1 MQLRMEIIK
10 LKKALF
16 MKSQNNGG
24 SINLLEQV
32 RNKNGADQML
42 LRNHLEPRDESLANK
57 EPQMTPL
64 TRVVIEDICE
74 EGVSS
79 YSHEDLPRLVNS
91 HMTFKQ
97 I

>member
-1 MQLRMEIIK
+1 
-10 LKKALF
+10 
-16 MKSQNNGG
+16 
-24 SINLLEQV
+24 
-32 RNKNGADQML
+32 ML
-42 LRNHLEPRDESLANK
+42 LRNHLEPRDEGGAAIK

-64 TRVVIEDICE
+64 SRVVIEDICE

-79 YSHEDLPRLVNS
+79 YSHEDLPRNANS

>member
-16 MKSQNNGG
+16 MKSQNNG
-24 SINLLEQV
+24 NLAVME
-32 RNKNGADQML
+32 KSGADQML
-42 LRNHLEPRDESLANK
+42 LRNHLEPRDEGAASK
-57 EPQMTPL
+57 QPQMTPL

-79 YSHEDLPRLVNS
+79 YSHEDLPRMGNS

-97 I
+97 IQ